1 MDSHGAAGDRIAPLI
16 VRGKENRAGL
26 FSWALYDWA
35 NSPFASIIETFIFA
49 AYFTRSVAAGEA
61 IGSAQWGTMVGSAGL
76 LIAAGGPV
84 LGAIADQ
91 SGRRKPWIGFFTL
104 LCAAATMLLWFVE
117 PSPAF
122 AMLGLVLAGIGIV
135 GAEYSVIFYNAMLSS
150 LAPAERMGRWSGWG
164 WGLGYAGGLASLIV
178 ALFAFIRP
186 ENPWLN
192 LNREAAEHVRITFP
206 LAGVWLL
213 LFAIPLFLFTPD
225 QRTGR
230 AARAVGDG
238 LRQLRDSF
246 AHVRRYSGILR
257 FLIARMIYIDGL
269 TTIFVFGGVY
279 AAGTFNMTEQD
290 VLLFGIALNVTAG
303 IGAAVFGWV
312 DDWIGSKRTILLSL
326 VGLVI
331 PVVFMLKTN
340 SASLFWTWGLM
351 LGIFVG
357 PAQAASRSYLAR
369 VAPEHLQTQM
379 FGLFAFSG
387 KATSFIGPLL
397 VGWIT
402 YWAGSQRTG
411 MTVIVVMLALGFLLM
426 LTVPNDKKRLG
437 VPHKR

>member
-1 MDSHGAAGDRIAPLI
+1 MDSHGGGKGD
-16 VRGKENRAGL
+16 RAGL

-35 NSPFASIIETFIFA
+35 NSPFATIVETFIFA
-49 AYFTRSVAAGEA
+49 AYFTRSVAANEA
-61 IGSAQWGTMVGSAGL
+61 IGSAQWGTMVGSVGL
-76 LIAAGGPV
+76 IIAAGGPV

-91 SGRRKPWIGFFTL
+91 SGRRKPWIAVFTL

-117 PSPAF
+117 PGAGF
-122 AMLGLVLAGIGIV
+122 VMLGLALTGIGII
-135 GAEYSVIFYNAMLSS
+135 GAEYAVIFYNAMLPA
-150 LAPAERMGRWSGWG
+150 LAPPGRTGRWSGWG
-164 WGLGYAGGLASLIV
+164 WGLGYAGGLASLII

-192 LNREAAEHVRITFP
+192 LDRETAEHVRITFP
-206 LAGVWLL
+206 LAGLWLL

-225 QRTGR
+225 QPP
-230 AARAVGDG
+230 AKPFARAVGDG

-246 AHVRRYSGILR
+246 AHVRRYSGIVR

-290 VLLFGIALNVTAG
+290 VLLFGIALNITAG
-303 IGAAVFGWV
+303 LGAAVFGWI
-312 DDWIGSKRTILLSL
+312 DDWIGSKRTILFSL
-326 VGLVI
+326 VGLII
-331 PVVFMLKTN
+331 PVIFMLQTD
-340 SASLFWTWGLM
+340 SSSMFWTWGLM

-369 VAPEHLQTQM
+369 VAPDHLQTQM

-387 KATSFIGPLL
+387 KATSFIGPFL

-402 YWAGSQRTG
+402 YWTGSQRTG
-411 MTVIVVMLALGFLLM
+411 MTVIVAMLALGFLLM
-426 LTVPNDKKRLG
+426 VMVPDDKAATGAARG
-437 VPHKR
+437 ANS